1 MSHEKSITVSQK
13 KPKGGNE
20 VVGSIFGES
29 TRRASGRRR
38 IETIYSRDALLPTR
52 NIKKKKK

>member
-1 MSHEKSITVSQK
+1 MSHQK